1 MFTNWIF
8 VYCVY
13 IGSGG
18 GDDKGSGDDDK
29 GSGDDDKGSGDDDK
43 YMDKIKIIDKCIDNK
58 NNKKKI

>member
-1 MFTNWIF
+1 MYI
-8 VYCVY
+8 Y
-13 IGSGG
+13 IGRGG
-18 GDDKGSGDDDK
+18 DDDKGSGDDDK

>member
-1 MFTNWIF
+1 LFTNWIF

-18 GDDKGSGDDDK
+18 GDDK